1 MFHSITGLKLFAARK
16 GAAIFRTSTLYI
28 GIGSRENNGK
38 VII

>member
-1 MFHSITGLKLFAARK
+1 MFYSITELKWFAARK

-38 VII
+38 